1 MLHSL
6 FLTKDVSLM
15 IRIINDTF
23 TLLQFKKEKTL
34 DSCLRFCNVYDYASL
49 ETTSFPSYEPH
60 SGQT

>member
-1 MLHSL
+1 MIQIIFGTFF
-6 FLTKDVSLM
+6 FLY
-15 IRIINDTF
+15 
-23 TLLQFKKEKTL
+23 KKEKTL

>member
-1 MLHSL
+1 
-6 FLTKDVSLM
+6 M
-15 IRIINDTF
+15 IRIIHDTF

-34 DSCLRFCNVYDYASL
+34 DNCLRFCNVYDYASL